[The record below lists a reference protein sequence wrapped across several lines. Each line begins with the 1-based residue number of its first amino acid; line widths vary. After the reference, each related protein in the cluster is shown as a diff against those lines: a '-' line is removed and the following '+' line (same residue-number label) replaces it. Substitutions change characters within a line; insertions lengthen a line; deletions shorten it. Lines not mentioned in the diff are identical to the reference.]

1 MIFSISSFGE
11 EDRDECDLRGRLLG
25 FFDWFLY
32 VRLFFEL
39 IERKFGW
46 IIWLSLNAFGI
57 LCGFRY
63 MDTDIVSF
71 PSRSLEQCCDC
82 GCSCSLTVSSSS
94 NADWIRSVKRKYNEF
109 ERSGR
114 FYIPGLDIL
123 PVARVG
129 IENECAMLRET
140 LGSQQATIQE
150 LCLELEE
157 ERNAASSA
165 ANETMSMI
173 LRLQREKAEV
183 QMEARQ
189 FKRFAEEKMSH
200 DAQEISALEEV
211 LYKREQVIQSLTCE
225 IQAYKHRMMSYGLTE
240 GEAEGLK
247 GSYSRNPSFSSDLG
261 GPVESHMYSYPPL
274 RCNLYESQEQLEL
287 EDDVVDVEKYP
298 FGETPRNQ
306 DLRSL
311 EHRINQLEGTPQGE
325 QMNGDFGSR
334 KFLEKVVVGQS
345 PRRSRH
351 SRKFSTDSS
360 SSVLGYGRDMGPD
373 HTMDS
378 PRYGTSFKKLDCVA
392 EELRNLDSASDFDDD
407 MSDRVYTIDSIHPG
421 GSYNHYMEPKVAAK
435 LGDEYVS
442 MPKSLGRGDLG
453 DPEVKKLYLRLQAL
467 EADRESMKHTIMSMQ
482 TDKAQFMLLREI
494 AQQLCRDM
502 TPARRLP
509 VQKSSFVRSFSFMA
523 VFKWILSFIFWRKKT
538 RQSKYMFELTANNV
552 GLLMLLDKRPCSK
565 PLRCVSST
573 QVR

>member
-1 MIFSISSFGE
+1 M
-11 EDRDECDLRGRLLG
+11 DR
-25 FFDWFLY
+25 
-32 VRLFFEL
+32 
-39 IERKFGW
+39 
-46 IIWLSLNAFGI
+46 
-57 LCGFRY
+57 
-63 MDTDIVSF
+63 DIVSF
-71 PSRSLEQCCDC
+71 PLKSLEEQCCDC

-94 NADWIRSVKRKYNEF
+94 NEPWLRSVKRKHNEF
-109 ERSGR
+109 EKSSR
-114 FYIPGLDIL
+114 FYIPGLDVL

-129 IENECAMLRET
+129 IEKECAMLRET
-140 LGSQQATIQE
+140 LGTQQATIQE
-150 LCLELEE
+150 LCSELEE

-183 QMEARQ
+183 QMESRQ

-211 LYKREQVIQSLTCE
+211 LYKREQTIQSLTCE

-240 GEAEGLK
+240 SEAEGLK
-247 GSYSRNPSFSSDLG
+247 GNYSRNASFCSDLA
-261 GPVESHMYSYPPL
+261 GPGDSHFSYPPL
-274 RCNLYESQEQLEL
+274 RCNMYGSQEQLEL
-287 EDDVVDVEKYP
+287 EDDVVNIENYP
-298 FGETPRNQ
+298 FSETPGTQ

-311 EHRINQLEGTPQGE
+311 EYRINQLEGTPQGD

-334 KFLEKVVVGQS
+334 NVLEKVVVGQS

-351 SRKFSTDSS
+351 SRRISTDSS
-360 SSVLGYGRDMGPD
+360 GSVLGPD

-378 PRYGTSFKKLDCVA
+378 PRFGTSFKKLDCVA
-392 EELRNLDSASDFDDD
+392 EELKKSDSASDYEDD

-421 GSYNHYMEPKVAAK
+421 APYNQYMEPKVAAK

-442 MPKSLGRGDLG
+442 TPRSLGRGDLG

-467 EADRESMKHTIMSMQ
+467 EADRESMRQTIMSMQ
-482 TDKAQFMLLREI
+482 TDKAQVMLLREI

-502 TPARRLP
+502 TPARHMS
-509 VQKSSFVRSFSFMA
+509 VQKSSIVGSFSIMA
-523 VFKWILSFIFWRKKT
+523 VFKWIMSFIFWRKKS

-552 GLLMLLDKRPCSK
+552 GLLLLLDKNPRSK
-565 PLRCVSST
+565 LWRCVSST
-573 QVR
+573 QIR